1 MYDVKLMKKTAVFPG
16 KRPVW
21 LVSSCLIGLKTR
33 YDSKSKPSKPCLLF
47 LSDKHWIPVCPEQ
60 LGGLATPRNPATII
74 GGDGQGVLDGTAFL
88 QTGDGEDVSAAFIE
102 GAKQVYKICELQEVA
117 GMCVKARSPSCGL
130 IEILGVTS
138 AYLLSK
144 GMILKEF

>member
-1 MYDVKLMKKTAVFPG
+1 MKKHDVLPG
-16 KRPVW
+16 KRSLW

-33 YDSKSKPSKPCLLF
+33 YDFQSKPRDACLHF
-47 LSDKHWIPVCPEQ
+47 LSDKCWIPVCPEQ
-60 LGGLATPRNPATII
+60 LGGLATPRTPATII
-74 GGDGQGVLDGTAFL
+74 GGDGLAVLNGTAFVRTL
-88 QTGDGEDVSAAFIE
+88 DGEDVSAAFIE
-102 GAKQVYKICELQEVA
+102 GAKQVYQICALQEVA

-144 GMILKEF
+144 GLILKEF